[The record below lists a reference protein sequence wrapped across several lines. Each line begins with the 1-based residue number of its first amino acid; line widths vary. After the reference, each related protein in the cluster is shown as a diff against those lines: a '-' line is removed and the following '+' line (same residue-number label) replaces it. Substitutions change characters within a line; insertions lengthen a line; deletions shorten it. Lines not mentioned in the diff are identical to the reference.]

1 MKMTTRL
8 FSCLMAGAMI
18 VSATAFAADI
28 EQESKSV
35 LALGNKEA
43 SVAYST
49 VDEEGTPKGLE
60 DYAVDGKNISIL
72 NTAINSI
79 YIYDNGKIDSNIQLD
94 RFDIVG
100 IKVATDNGQTYVLGN
115 DFSVSKVTND
125 GKLNVMYN
133 IADVL
138 ATEAIFNFKV
148 IDNDIYV
155 SVSETDGSKTYR
167 FSTDNSAGSV
177 DAIEV
182 INGNIVDEETYYQ
195 STLIPE
201 GDYNCGHTCVV
212 TVLNKDGSERD
223 SITLHSD
230 NFIVGAQYLGTNTD
244 GNYIIKQYDMDL
256 TDKVEETIRTIDSN
270 HNVVGC
276 MKASE
281 QIMNSLN
288 QVKVIDGNVYQL
300 TAANT
305 GVSVDK
311 IMTENLPEEASFE
324 TELDKDAVAE
334 RQTTST
340 DTTAMTST
348 DITATAATISRSTI
362 MSNAKAYHNQFT
374 WTCSSSNLA
383 ALANW
388 TRPRYISGAGSYTYM
403 PYCWGGFSAPSQYR
417 TGMTNGGRVGNIN
430 TSTAGHVS
438 NTYGVDCSGYVSR
451 CWGLTSKRSTS
462 TLPNVAT
469 KITYASLQQGDM
481 IVKAGSHVVLY
492 EKADGNGG
500 YILYEATK
508 LNSYDRVAYT
518 IRSITSLQNGSYV
531 AYRYNNVS

>member
-8 FSCLMAGAMI
+8 LSCLMSGAMI
-18 VSATAFAADI
+18 VSATAFAADT
-28 EQESKSV
+28 EQESKSL
-35 LALGNKEA
+35 LALGSTEA

-60 DYAVDGKNISIL
+60 DYAVDGQNISVL
-72 NTAINSI
+72 NTATNSI
-79 YIYDNGKIDSNIQLD
+79 YIYNDGKMDSNVQLD
-94 RFDIVG
+94 RFDVVG
-100 IKVATDNGQTYVLGN
+100 IKVSADNGQTYVLGN
-115 DFSVSKVTND
+115 DFSVSKITDNGQLD
-125 GKLNVMYN
+125 VMYN
-133 IADVL
+133 IANAL
-138 ATEAIFNFKV
+138 GTEAIFNFKV
-148 IDNDIYV
+148 IDNDVYV
-155 SVSETDGSKTYR
+155 SVSENNGSKTYR
-167 FSTDNSAGSV
+167 FSTDNSVESV

-182 INGNIVDEETYYQ
+182 INGNIVDEQTYYQ

-201 GDYNCGHTCVV
+201 GDYNCGHTCIV
-212 TVLNKDGSERD
+212 TILNKDGTERD

-270 HNVVGC
+270 NNIVSC
-276 MKASE
+276 KKASE
-281 QIMNSLN
+281 QIVNSLN
-288 QVKVIDGNVYQL
+288 QVKAIDGDIYEL
-300 TAANT
+300 TATNT
-305 GVSVDK
+305 GVSVDE
-311 IMTENLPEEASFE
+311 IITENLPEEASFQ

-334 RQTTST
+334 QQTQST
-340 DTTAMTST
+340 DTVTMKAT

-362 MSNAKAYHNQFT
+362 MSNAKAYHSQFT

-388 TRPRYISGAGSYTYM
+388 TRPRYVSGAGSYTYM
-403 PYCWGGFSAPSQYR
+403 PYCWGGFSTTKEY
-417 TGMTNGGRVGNIN
+417 TDGMSRGGRVGNIN
-430 TSTAGHVS
+430 TSTAGHVG
-438 NTYGVDCSGYVSR
+438 NTYGLDCSGYVSH

-481 IVKAGSHVVLY
+481 IDKAGSHVVLY

-508 LNSYDRVAYT
+508 WVSLDRVAHT
-518 IRSITSLQNGSYV
+518 IRSISSLQSNSYL